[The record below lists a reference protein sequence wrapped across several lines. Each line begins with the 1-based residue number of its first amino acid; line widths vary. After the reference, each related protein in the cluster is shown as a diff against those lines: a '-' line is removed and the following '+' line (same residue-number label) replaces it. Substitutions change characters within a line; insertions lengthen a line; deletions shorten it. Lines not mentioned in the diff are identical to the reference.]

1 MNIPRIADVLGLIDE
16 DLLDTEL
23 PKRRRRGRTVR
34 ILLTAACVCLVVG
47 TVTALAAGA
56 GTTLL
61 AKLRKGEDGGFE
73 SGYDM
78 AAQLTPFPEE
88 ALTGDIREVPA
99 ILRRQL
105 EEAAPWSDQ
114 LPNTCYRQFDTAAQ
128 ALAYVGLEELRP
140 IRWDVEETGTT
151 LSVFGG
157 ARGEITDVSIMTY
170 CRKGEVRL
178 QAQAW
183 LRTENDSTDNTFGV
197 RTTED
202 VDYTEERFT
211 AAGGFDCHV
220 IRSTALESGNVTYD
234 GCIVRAGILYT
245 LHAAYPPSEE
255 AQADQ
260 LLHIWADQFEPETR

>member
-16 DLLDTEL
+16 ELLDAEL
-23 PKRRRRGRTVR
+23 PKRKWRGKTAR
-34 ILLTAACVCLVVG
+34 ILLAAACVCLVLG
-47 TVTALAAGA
+47 TVTALATGA

-61 AKLRKGEDGGFE
+61 AKFRKGEDGGFE

-99 ILRRQL
+99 IIRRQI
-105 EEAAPWSDQ
+105 EEATPWSNQ
-114 LPNTCYRQFDTAAQ
+114 FPNTYYRVFDTAAQ
-128 ALAYVGLEELRP
+128 ALKYVGLEELRP

-157 ARGEITDVSIMTY
+157 QRGEITSVSIMTQ
-170 CRKGEVRL
+170 CQKGDVHL
-178 QAQAW
+178 QTEAW
-183 LRTENDSTDNTFGV
+183 LRTENDSADATFSV

-202 VDYTEERFT
+202 VDYTEESFT

-220 IRSTALESGNVTYD
+220 IRSTALESGFVTYD
-234 GCIVRAGILYT
+234 GHIIRAGILYT

-255 AQADQ
+255 AKADE
-260 LLHIWADQFEPETR
+260 LLHTWADQFEPETR

>member
-16 DLLDTEL
+16 DLLDAEL
-23 PKRRRRGRTVR
+23 PRRRRGTTAR
-34 ILLTAACVCLVVG
+34 ILLAAACVCLALG

-61 AKLRKGEDGGFE
+61 AKFRKGENGGFE

-88 ALTGDIREVPA
+88 ALTGDIREAPA
-99 ILRRQL
+99 LIRRQI
-105 EEAAPWSDQ
+105 EEATLWSNQ
-114 LPNTCYRQFDTAAQ
+114 SPNVYICEFDTSAQ
-128 ALAYVGLEELRP
+128 ALEYVGLEELRP

-157 ARGEITDVSIMTY
+157 QRGEIASVSIMTY
-170 CRKGEVRL
+170 CQKGDVRL
-178 QAQAW
+178 QTQAW
-183 LRTENDSTDNTFGV
+183 LRTENDSADNTFSV

-202 VDYTEERFT
+202 VDYTEECFT

-220 IRSTALESGNVTYD
+220 IRSTALESGFVTYD

-245 LHAAYPPSEE
+245 LHAAYLPSAE
-255 AQADQ
+255 AQADG
-260 LLHIWADQFEPETR
+260 LLHTWADQFEPETR

>member
-56 GTTLL
+56 GTVLL
-61 AKLRKGEDGGFE
+61 EKFRKGDRGFE

-157 ARGEITDVSIMTY
+157 AQGEIAGVSVMTY
-170 CRKGEVRL
+170 CR
-178 QAQAW
+178 
-183 LRTENDSTDNTFGV
+183 
-197 RTTED
+197 RTTAR
-202 VDYTEERFT
+202 TTPLASAPRRMWTTRRSASPPPGALT
-211 AAGGFDCHV
+211 AM
-220 IRSTALESGNVTYD
+220 
-234 GCIVRAGILYT
+234 
-245 LHAAYPPSEE
+245 
-255 AQADQ
+255 
-260 LLHIWADQFEPETR
+260 